1 MQQGTVSDDFVRHWM
16 SRPHGPSQMRNAA
29 HTLIVLGTSKM
40 RAGDTNGAEECFGL
54 ACELLTTAN
63 DSESGVYDD

>member
-1 MQQGTVSDDFVRHWM
+1 
-16 SRPHGPSQMRNAA
+16 MRNAA